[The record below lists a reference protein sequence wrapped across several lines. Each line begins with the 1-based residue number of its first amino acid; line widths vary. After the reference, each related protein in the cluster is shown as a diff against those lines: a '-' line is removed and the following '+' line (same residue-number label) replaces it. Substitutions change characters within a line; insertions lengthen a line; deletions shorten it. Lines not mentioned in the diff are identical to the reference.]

1 MKLELD
7 LEMLTGNQLLKVSL
21 SLVEKLLPAI
31 NSIFQGRN
39 QITSLQGHVKLK
51 MGDVFAKVFPEGRI
65 ERLT

>member
-1 MKLELD
+1 
-7 LEMLTGNQLLKVSL
+7 
-21 SLVEKLLPAI
+21 VEKLLPAI
-31 NSIFQGRN
+31 DSVFKGRN